1 MPQALAPLVLV
12 IVERDTSPSPTQQQG
27 QQKECHL
34 LLVQIFHHARVERV
48 AALAGQAMVAVKA
61 MSWPNVPRLRM
72 VERMDC
78 MADVNHW

>member
-12 IVERDTSPSPTQQQG
+12 IFECDTSPSPTQQQG

-61 MSWPNVPRLRM
+61 MSWLNVTRLR
-72 VERMDC
+72 V
-78 MADVNHW
+78 A

>member
-1 MPQALAPLVLV
+1 MSLEAS
-12 IVERDTSPSPTQQQG
+12 EGGTKQQG

-61 MSWPNVPRLRM
+61 MSWPNVPRLRV